1 MKYRIVSQ
9 KKKKEKEEKERENNH
24 YFPKLT
30 NKKEEE
36 AQTAWNRS
44 STFVV
49 SLLEFE
55 NCFFPS
61 FLIRLVIHTQ
71 MNAKSIFEFE
81 QIISLGCLVFT
92 HPSCPSST
100 RAEF

>member
-9 KKKKEKEEKERENNH
+9 KKKKGKEEKERENNH

-36 AQTAWNRS
+36 AQTAWNRR

-61 FLIRLVIHTQ
+61 FLIRLEIHTQ
-71 MNAKSIFEFE
+71 MNAKT
-81 QIISLGCLVFT
+81 SLNLNKSFHLGV
-92 HPSCPSST
+92 
-100 RAEF
+100 